1 MKSLLK
7 VAVLS
12 LVVVGFLA
20 ADASAQVTIEQVPMK
35 INVQGVL
42 RNPVGQPITGQ
53 ATVQFVLYDAAVGG
67 NIVASI
73 PASMVTLNGGV
84 FDEWLPVDANVFVNR
99 EHVYLGIS
107 VNGEAELPRVEIGS
121 VGFAIQAYHA
131 EFADVLLGPA
141 TDLQCDGCVDATD
154 MGVNYAGS
162 TSKGGPAIGL
172 NCIGCV
178 EGGTKDGGGHI
189 KPGSIIGT
197 DIVALAITEYHIA
210 SSAVTES
217 KLATDAVTTMKIKD
231 GNVTG
236 VKLADGAITSGKIA
250 AGAVGSNNVSFNY
263 AGSNTKGGPATGL
276 ECNDCVNNTQLAV
289 NYAGSNSK
297 GGPAT
302 NLECTNCVGESEVAF
317 NWARANT
324 PGGAARDVACT
335 TPSGD
340 PAACIS
346 PYEVDFD
353 FARGVSKNGAAADL
367 QCNGCVGDS
376 DVGFNYAGSTS
387 KGGPATGL
395 ACTGCVTATHVSF
408 NYANSNG
415 PAGDAIGL
423 TCNGCVDTQDLAN
436 AAVTNAKVATG
447 IAGNKIDAATST
459 ARGTVRIG
467 AGLTMNGEILTPNF
481 GTGPGQVAQ
490 GDHTHTEF
498 WKVTEDLNI
507 AKGKSINFLDPADH
521 PDFLS
526 RIAEVSTGTGST
538 VVQLRFVNTQ
548 SSTNQLF
555 EIWGETPIVNSRM
568 HSFDVGGK
576 AYHRESIELGGI
588 MGGTGSTNLPAADIV
603 KCPARGCIDTADIID
618 GTIQGVDIANNTIE
632 GNKLASNISISTTG
646 NLTAANV
653 YASRYY
659 DKDDNQYYADP
670 NASSVMNTI
679 HFSGNVVRR
688 ENTNAGLV
696 GLRFRGAGVGGYNN
710 TGTFG
715 IQNEAGFCGPVEV
728 FGDGCDGGTMTVKGN
743 IRAYAMYDQHNLSY
757 YVDPASTSMLN
768 TVYAG
773 GSYLNSANTNRIQG
787 PTLAFQG
794 AWKDI
799 DNDTYQIDPSHTT
812 IVNTFEAR
820 NGVKVMGWPGNFNG
834 FAGVGMEGGHLYI
847 GPDATAS
854 QYVVHRWGADDRMY
868 FLLNDD
874 TNTAR
879 PSFRTN
885 GHHLVIN
892 SGTGSRNLYLQWDV
906 GGTTQVNGDL
916 YSDRLLD
923 RNDTACVVDPNNES
937 LISHIS
943 VNTIGATGATFGA
956 LRSGGV
962 AIVGD
967 TAINPL
973 VNGTAYV
980 GTRNFHFREMWS
992 YGYHNVSNRDR
1003 KRDIHYLNDNEISA
1017 VGEIIYGFKPTTF
1030 FYNEEVPSAGNEDNE
1045 LAFIRDVPHW
1055 GLILDEMPRFM
1066 ESRGGWSL
1074 TDSVG
1079 FLLVAAKYFED
1090 TIRYQQAQIRD
1101 LEERIAVLEQYMV
1114 DAGLIH

>member
-42 RNPVGQPITGQ
+42 RNPVGQPITGE

-73 PASMVTLNGGV
+73 PASMVTLYGGV

-335 TPSGD
+335 APSGD

-353 FARGVSKNGAAADL
+353 FARGVSRNGAAADL

-521 PDFLS
+521 PNFLS

-555 EIWGETPIVNSRM
+555 EIWGETPIVSSRM

-834 FAGVGMEGGHLYI
+834 FAGVGNSGGHLYI
-847 GPDATAS
+847 GPDANAS
-854 QYVVHRWGADDRMY
+854 QYVIHRWGADDRMY
-868 FLLNDD
+868 FLLNDG
-874 TNTAR
+874 TNTSR

-906 GGTTQVNGDL
+906 GGNTWVNGDL
-916 YSDRLLD
+916 WANRFRDRD
-923 RNDTACVVDPNNES
+923 HSGCYMDPNSNS
-937 LISHIS
+937 LI
-943 VNTIGATGATFGA
+943 VNLGVNDIGANTGQVTNFRAVNMTVNGGGIWPVTHATATIGNSVSYFYAVYTM
-956 LRSGGV
+956 
-962 AIVGD
+962 
-967 TAINPL
+967 NL
-973 VNGTAYV
+973 VNAS
-980 GTRNFHFREMWS
+980 TRDS
-992 YGYHNVSNRDR
+992 
-1003 KRDIHYLNDNEISA
+1003 KRDIYYLNNADIAA
-1017 VGEIIYGFKPTTF
+1017 VGDIIYDFKPTTY
-1030 FYNEEVPSAGNEDNE
+1030 FYKDEVPTAGNEQDEN
-1045 LAFIRDVPHW
+1045 AKTRDVPHW
-1055 GLILDEMPRFM
+1055 GLILDEMPLFM
-1066 ESRGGWSL
+1066 HNKGGWSL
-1074 TDSVG
+1074 NDSVG

-1101 LEERIAVLEQYMV
+1101 LEDRIAVLEQYMV